1 MRGLLVL
8 LLLVLLPVVLVTGV
22 KQSQLLVY
30 RFSPEFDKMGRVN
43 RIINFLSLRGK
54 SFLLKSNKLVS
65 ACYNLL
71 FR

>member
-1 MRGLLVL
+1 MWVLVL
-8 LLLVLLPVVLVTGV
+8 LVVLVLVLLVTGV